1 MCLHFCKVSFA
12 IYKFSFELH
21 RFVCNMNRRILVVV
35 ATPVCFAA
43 LDGGLGLV
51 RSYHAVLMS
60 SSIIWAIGT
69 KRGVLDSG
77 V

>member
-1 MCLHFCKVSFA
+1 M
-12 IYKFSFELH
+12 
-21 RFVCNMNRRILVVV
+21 VV

-51 RSYHAVLMS
+51 RSYHDVLMS
-60 SSIIWAIGT
+60 SSIFWAIGT

>member
-1 MCLHFCKVSFA
+1 M
-12 IYKFSFELH
+12 E
-21 RFVCNMNRRILVVV
+21 RRPAKGPRYAGRMRSPIIPPPGNQAKGLILVVV

-60 SSIIWAIGT
+60 SSIFSDGF
-69 KRGVLDSG
+69 L
-77 V
+77 